1 MIAKCRAIAHGKTAL
16 EYIFRETKLKDK
28 LLFHNLCGDT
38 AGGIHEEMSL
48 INGFNSRC
56 RNKFLRIEIGI
67 APKDEPVMSRMK
79 LRNLVWEFIQA
90 MGLKEHQAVAV
101 THKDTDNLHIH
112 IIANRMDMNGAV
124 YDTTFVSNR
133 AVRVAEELNRRYG
146 LTVAKELTAEKR
158 YRRRGTSRTREAVKE
173 RLCSIAYGL
182 LEKHMRNGMNGYASF
197 RYELNRQG
205 VSIEQMKN
213 KNGRTYGL
221 KFHFEGQ
228 IFKASE
234 VGREFGY
241 HSLLKQFGLSFL
253 SPHAEKSAVPVY
265 NPKQPT
271 QSIVEEH
278 ALAETIVSM
287 TEGIASFAGGLPDFR
302 VHGADYAETAF
313 QHRIRNEAK
322 RKKKR
327 WRRM

>member
-79 LRNLVWEFIQA
+79 LRNLVWKFIQA

-101 THKDTDNLHIH
+101 THKDTDNLHIQ

-133 AVRVAEELNRRYG
+133 AVRVAEELSRRYG

-158 YRRRGTSRTREAVKE
+158 YRRHGTSRTREAVKE

-182 LEKHMRNGMNGYASF
+182 LEKYMRNGMNGYASF

-234 VGREFGY
+234 VGQEFGY

-271 QSIVEEH
+271 QSIAEEH
-278 ALAETIVSM
+278 ALAETIVSI

-302 VHGADYAETAF
+302 VYGEDYAETAF

-327 WRRM
+327 WRKM

>member
-1 MIAKCRAIAHGKTAL
+1 M

-79 LRNLVWEFIQA
+79 LQNLVWEFIQA

-133 AVRVAEELNRRYG
+133 AVRVAEELSRRYG

-158 YRRRGTSRTREAVKE
+158 YCRRGTSRTREAVKE

-253 SPHAEKSAVPVY
+253 SPHAEKSTVPVY

-271 QSIVEEH
+271 QSIAEEH
-278 ALAETIVSM
+278 TLAETIVSM
-287 TEGIASFAGGLPDFR
+287 TEGIASFAEGLPDFR
-302 VHGADYAETAF
+302 VHGEDYAETAF

-327 WRRM
+327 GRRM

>member
-133 AVRVAEELNRRYG
+133 AVRVAEELSRRYG

-302 VHGADYAETAF
+302 VHGEDYAETAF

>member
-133 AVRVAEELNRRYG
+133 AVRVAEELSRRYG

-221 KFHFEGQ
+221 KFHFGGR

-271 QSIVEEH
+271 QSIAEEH

-302 VHGADYAETAF
+302 VHGEDYAETAF
-313 QHRIRNEAK
+313 QHKIRNEAK

-327 WRRM
+327 GRRM

>member
-79 LRNLVWEFIQA
+79 LRNLIWEFIQA

-133 AVRVAEELNRRYG
+133 AVRVAEELSRRYG

-271 QSIVEEH
+271 QSIAEEH
-278 ALAETIVSM
+278 TLAETIVSM
-287 TEGIASFAGGLPDFR
+287 TEGIASFAEGLPDFR
-302 VHGADYAETAF
+302 VHGEDYAETAF

-327 WRRM
+327 GRRM

>member
-90 MGLKEHQAVAV
+90 MGLKENQAVAV

-112 IIANRMDMNGAV
+112 IIANRMDMKGAV

-133 AVRVAEELNRRYG
+133 AVRVAEELSRRYG

-158 YRRRGTSRTREAVKE
+158 YRRRGISRTREAVKE

-241 HSLLKQFGLSFL
+241 HSLMKQFGLSFL

-271 QSIVEEH
+271 QSIAEEH

>member
-133 AVRVAEELNRRYG
+133 AVRVAEELSRRYG

-221 KFHFEGQ
+221 KFHFEEQ

-253 SPHAEKSAVPVY
+253 SPHAKKSAVPVY

-271 QSIVEEH
+271 QSIAEEH
-278 ALAETIVSM
+278 TLAETIVSM
-287 TEGIASFAGGLPDFR
+287 TEGIASFAEGLPDFR
-302 VHGADYAETAF
+302 VHGEDYAETAF

-327 WRRM
+327 GRRM

>member
-133 AVRVAEELNRRYG
+133 AVRVAEELSRRYG

>member
-1 MIAKCRAIAHGKTAL
+1 M

-79 LRNLVWEFIQA
+79 LRNLVWKFIQA

-133 AVRVAEELNRRYG
+133 AVRVAEELSRRYG

-158 YRRRGTSRTREAVKE
+158 YRRHGTSRTREAVKE

-182 LEKHMRNGMNGYASF
+182 LEKYMRNGMNGYASF

-271 QSIVEEH
+271 QSIAEEH

-302 VHGADYAETAF
+302 VHGEDYAETAF

>member
-38 AGGIHEEMSL
+38 AGRIHEEMSL

-133 AVRVAEELNRRYG
+133 AVRVAEELSRRYG

-241 HSLLKQFGLSFL
+241 HSLMKQFGLSFL

-265 NPKQPT
+265 NSKQPT
-271 QSIVEEH
+271 QSIAEEH

-302 VHGADYAETAF
+302 VHGEDYAETAF

>member
-79 LRNLVWEFIQA
+79 LRNLVWKFIQA

-133 AVRVAEELNRRYG
+133 AVRVAEELSRRYG

-158 YRRRGTSRTREAVKE
+158 YRRHGTSRTREAVKE

-182 LEKHMRNGMNGYASF
+182 LEKYMRNGMNGYASF

-271 QSIVEEH
+271 QSIAEEH

-302 VHGADYAETAF
+302 VHGEDYAETAF